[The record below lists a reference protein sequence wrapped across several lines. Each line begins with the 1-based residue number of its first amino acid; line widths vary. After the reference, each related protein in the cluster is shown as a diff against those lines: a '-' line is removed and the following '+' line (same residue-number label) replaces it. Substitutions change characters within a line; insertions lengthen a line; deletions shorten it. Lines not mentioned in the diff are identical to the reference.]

1 MCYTSENLQSHPS
14 QAQGEPNKPPVGY
27 APLADNQNY
36 HFPTQMNP
44 IRRFSTEADIHHATP
59 LMLESAPDTR
69 DASHLG
75 HNYLP
80 PGQGL
85 PPYRAPPLPAN
96 NPPPHL
102 YHPRDRLPR
111 PGPLLPPVDEDEY
124 VPIEHDEK
132 DQDFHRQLLN
142 LPLHSDVGSHDSHN
156 DSGYSTR
163 LGASA
168 GPSPSLSGS
177 RPGSTDG
184 EGYHQGQSIAG
195 AEMGMPTVGPRIRAL
210 QHQLKLADINDAKGS
225 LV

>member
-1 MCYTSENLQSHPS
+1 
-14 QAQGEPNKPPVGY
+14 
-27 APLADNQNY
+27 
-36 HFPTQMNP
+36 MNP
-44 IRRFSTEADIHHATP
+44 IRRFTTEADIHHATP
-59 LMLESAPDTR
+59 LVLDSPTT
-69 DASHLG
+69 SSS
-75 HNYLP
+75 P
-80 PGQGL
+80 
-85 PPYRAPPLPAN
+85 PPYRAPPHPIPA
-96 NPPPHL
+96 HL

-184 EGYHQGQSIAG
+184 EGYHHPGQGIA
-195 AEMGMPTVGPRIRAL
+195 
-210 QHQLKLADINDAKGS
+210 
-225 LV
+225 